1 MDLASIPPSALS
13 DSASSGTSLGYR
25 SGRANSTA
33 GTKVRTKVLSSYV
46 NDCWNSVAGLCQ
58 TGTGSPGLHSFHIL
72 ILLETLL
79 FSRKFRDCGSVFAR
93 VGSAVIDSSGEIA
106 HHRLPSSHERR
117 EGAAQVN
124 LVPFVLQFLADIAR
138 ETVFHGDVASCK
150 RMLAEPRVFERRLDV
165 HFEVYDIGDK
175 LRVGL
180 RLIPPTHNA
189 EGDAHIPL
197 LHHGRDDGVE
207 WPLAGLQ
214 CIRGCRIEGEE
225 GTAILQG
232 KTRSRSDQSRPEILK
247 VALDERH
254 HVSFA
259 VHDAQIDG
267 VAAGKIRLARG
278 NVTIGLVH
286 VDFCGAPLCLGCCEQ
301 ALDRCL

>member
-1 MDLASIPPSALS
+1 MNRASLSPSPLS
-13 DSASSGTSLGYR
+13 GSTSSGSSVGYR

-33 GTKVRTKVLSSYV
+33 GTKVKTKVLSIYI
-46 NDCWNSVAGLCQ
+46 NDFNNSLARMCQ

-106 HHRLPSSHERR
+106 HHSLPSSHEGR
-117 EGAAQVN
+117 EGATQVN

-138 ETVFHGDVASCK
+138 EPVFHGDVASCK
-150 RMLAEPRVFERRLDV
+150 GMLAEPRVFERSLDV
-165 HFEVYDIGDK
+165 HFEVHDIGDK

-180 RLIPPTHNA
+180 CLIPPTHDA
-189 EGDAHIPL
+189 EGDAHIAL

-214 CIRGCRIEGEE
+214 CIRGYRIE
-225 GTAILQG
+225 
-232 KTRSRSDQSRPEILK
+232 
-247 VALDERH
+247 
-254 HVSFA
+254 
-259 VHDAQIDG
+259 
-267 VAAGKIRLARG
+267 
-278 NVTIGLVH
+278 
-286 VDFCGAPLCLGCCEQ
+286 
-301 ALDRCL
+301 